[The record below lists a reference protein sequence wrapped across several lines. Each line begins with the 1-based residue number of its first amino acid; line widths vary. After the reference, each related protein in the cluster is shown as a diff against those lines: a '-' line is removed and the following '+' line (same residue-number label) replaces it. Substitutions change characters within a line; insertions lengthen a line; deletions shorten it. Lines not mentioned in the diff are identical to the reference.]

1 MRDYDAFTLARLQA
15 NEDTVAKLLVWIS
28 GRNRE
33 TGEIESLG
41 LWDGDDD
48 QVINIDGTPRTYNA
62 GGSLISVAP
71 IQTETGT
78 DVRMQSIS
86 LSPINDAVIQA
97 IRVYEPRLAPIEIH
111 RALLDPQSGAV
122 IGDAHPVFKGWV
134 DEVSITTPAAGGEG
148 SCDVRCASS
157 ARAGTRTLGLKWSD
171 ESLKRR
177 GTRIARY
184 ADISGAERPEEF
196 WGLRG
201 D

>member
-1 MRDYDAFTLARLQA
+1 MRDYDAFTLARLNA
-15 NEDTVAKLLVWIS
+15 NEDTAAKLLVWLS

-48 QVINIDGTPRTYNA
+48 QVIDIDGTPRTYNA
-62 GGSLISVAP
+62 GGSLISIAP
-71 IQTETGT
+71 IQTEIGT

-122 IGDAHPVFKGWV
+122 IGDAHPVFRGWV
-134 DEVSITTPAAGGEG
+134 DEVSITTPEAGGEG

-196 WGLRG
+196 WGVRG

>member
-1 MRDYDAFTLARLQA
+1 MRDYDAFTQARLQA
-15 NEDTVAKLLVWIS
+15 NEDTLAKRLVWLS

-48 QVINIDGTPRTYNA
+48 QVISIDGTPRTYNA
-62 GGSLISVAP
+62 GGSLIGIP
-71 IQTETGT
+71 PLGTELGT
-78 DVRMQSIS
+78 VVKIESIS

-97 IRVYEPRLAPIEIH
+97 IRVYEPRLAPIEIR

-122 IGDAHPVFKGWV
+122 IGAPHPLFRGWI
-134 DEVSITTPAAGGEG
+134 DELSITTPEAGGEG
-148 SCDVRCASS
+148 SCDLQLASR

-196 WGLRG
+196 WGVRG